1 MQAIDSPHVGMS
13 EYHMEM
19 GEYQY
24 QGGSARTFQEIA
36 QMSEEQ
42 A

>member
-13 EYHMEM
+13 GYHMER
-19 GEYQY
+19 GGYQY
-24 QGGSARTFQEIA
+24 QGGSAGRFQEIA
-36 QMSEEQ
+36 QRSEEQ